1 MGKKG
6 YRREQLEIWERV
18 LGRKRAFTEKRVTL
32 QKMQLEKDIVT
43 KKLVIKKFSYKK
55 SKVIKKVQL

>member
-55 SKVIKKVQL
+55 VKL